1 MGSSSIALRLI
12 VASFEPE
19 RAGDGEWRPDIGI
32 REKEEEERGQGQI
45 WQAKRTHE
53 IPS

>member
-1 MGSSSIALRLI
+1 VRWSPIALRLI
-12 VASFEPE
+12 VASSEPE

-32 REKEEEERGQGQI
+32 REKEEEERQEQI